1 MLRER
6 DSEKDIYE
14 FLANEAAAAPPEEV
28 LEMLARSDEYKAA
41 SRNEYALLKGW
52 LDAMHPRW
60 QARCGL
66 EPIVDQES
74 GHVEWRPAQAKA
86 TPP

>member
-1 MLRER
+1 MREG

-14 FLANEAAAAPPEEV
+14 FFANEAAAAPPEEV

-41 SRNEYALLKGW
+41 SRKEYALLKEW

-74 GHVEWRPAQAKA
+74 GSIEWRPQARA
-86 TPP
+86 